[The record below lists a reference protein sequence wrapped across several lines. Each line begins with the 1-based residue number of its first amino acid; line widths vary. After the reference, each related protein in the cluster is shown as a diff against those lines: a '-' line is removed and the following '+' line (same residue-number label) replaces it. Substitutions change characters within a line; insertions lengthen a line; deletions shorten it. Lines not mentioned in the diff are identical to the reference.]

1 MIRIYYNGLSDTSIY
16 EEYKK
21 VIIEYMP
28 KTNIT
33 NLVEDNLKRIQ
44 VESTLENSIR
54 DIVYLFMEK
63 MKLTSLKLVYS
74 FPESTG
80 SSTKWHID
88 YSPNNTNKRFKVV
101 VENFVDKDIGRIFME
116 NFYLFSSQ
124 IYTES
129 GVFTIDNSYIHSTH
143 HGRSCA
149 ESIRQNFDISRGDT
163 VGKNRL

>member
-33 NLVEDNLKRIQ
+33 NLVEDNLKRIR

-74 FPESTG
+74 FPESIG
-80 SSTKWHID
+80 LSTKWHIN
-88 YSPNNTNKRFKVV
+88 YSPNNTNKQFKIV
-101 VENFVDKDIGRIFME
+101 VEDFADKNIGGIFMK
-116 NFYLFSSQ
+116 NFYLSSNQ
-124 IYTES
+124 IYTNS
-129 GVFTIDNSYIHSTH
+129 GVFSVDNSYIYRTH

-149 ESIRQNFDISRGDT
+149 ESIRQDFCLR
-163 VGKNRL
+163 

>member
-1 MIRIYYNGLSDTSIY
+1 LIRIYHNGLSDTSIY

-28 KTNIT
+28 QTNIT
-33 NLVEDNLKRIQ
+33 NLVEDNLKRIK

-80 SSTKWHID
+80 SSTKWRID
-88 YSPNNTNKRFKVV
+88 YSPNNTNKQFKII
-101 VENFVDKDIGRIFME
+101 VENYVDKEIGKTFME
-116 NFYLFSSQ
+116 NFYLSSNQ
-124 IYTES
+124 IYADS
-129 GVFTIDNSYIHSTH
+129 GVLLIDNSYIYRTLQ
-143 HGRSCA
+143 GKLCA
-149 ESIRQNFDISRGDT
+149 ESICKDFDIKR
-163 VGKNRL
+163 